1 MLLSRIIYH
10 VYLFL
15 YPDFT
20 KQTFLDSILTQQQT
34 NNLSFWILFAGIACC
49 AGVYC
54 WLLYSLIFRIA
65 KGESVTRR
73 TLLYAALISGGLGMF
88 SCHLFIIAL
97 ISHELNNI
105 TLEYAINYG
114 LFTLIPSLV
123 VGFVSAATLLIRV
136 KQEIRAQH
144 QQTQAGLGWKIMASI
159 VRKLKEKL

>member
-1 MLLSRIIYH
+1 
-10 VYLFL
+10 
-15 YPDFT
+15 
-20 KQTFLDSILTQQQT
+20 
-34 NNLSFWILFAGIACC
+34 
-49 AGVYC
+49 
-54 WLLYSLIFRIA
+54 
-65 KGESVTRR
+65 
-73 TLLYAALISGGLGMF
+73 LYAALISGGLGMF